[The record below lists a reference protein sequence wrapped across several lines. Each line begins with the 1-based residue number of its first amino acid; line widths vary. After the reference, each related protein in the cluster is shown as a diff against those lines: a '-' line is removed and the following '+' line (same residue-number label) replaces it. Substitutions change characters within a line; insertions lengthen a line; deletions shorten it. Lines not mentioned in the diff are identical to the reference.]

1 MKSSKLDTHE
11 IYRCPIFKWNADLQ
25 WLDKKIGYKY
35 HGFSNSNMPYNMS
48 TRNVTHYFITWQL
61 RFLLSL
67 CSISIYQWISARLQ
81 YIQCVSNGAG
91 LGRVPDLRVRVQ
103 VRVLAICVSTS
114 TSLSTW
120 LLHEYESESE
130 YWLMSTSTG
139 IWSTFYTKSSI
150 AFFSLWRGNPQ
161 ILINLR
167 QSYNFP
173 LSMQIPFVNIYLFNY
188 SM

>member
-1 MKSSKLDTHE
+1 MNCGHKMRLKRRRAESLGCHDRHPLPRVCLRE
-11 IYRCPIFKWNADLQ
+11 PGRRDVINWQ
-25 WLDKKIGYKY
+25 WR
-35 HGFSNSNMPYNMS
+35 S
-48 TRNVTHYFITWQL
+48 
-61 RFLLSL
+61 
-67 CSISIYQWISARLQ
+67 
-81 YIQCVSNGAG
+81 G

-130 YWLMSTSTG
+130 YWLMSTSTSTG
-139 IWSTFYTKSSI
+139 IWSTFYIKSSI
-150 AFFSLWRGNPQ
+150 AFFNLWRGNPQ